1 MVPLSPD
8 WISQFAELLML
19 VSMRVLGFFLVMPL
33 FAFRANPMRVRVLLS
48 LVIALGLMP
57 LVSVQRIP
65 VAAFAP
71 GYLLAFIELAIGMA
85 GGMIIRLGFMAV
97 DVLAEVLSMQSGLSF
112 AVSYARD
119 PALSSGLMAEFLG
132 LLAMALAFVLNI
144 HLLVLDILLAS
155 FKVLPFGV
163 WPTAWNLD
171 ALIGLVQDSF
181 VLGLV
186 LSLPAIAVY
195 WLFNMTQSML
205 ARVSPQ
211 MNLFSIGFSVMIPI
225 AFVVIA
231 FMLPQ
236 FSEIV
241 QRALEVDHGDADLR
255 VDARSHHR
263 RGGVVHRWPGRREDY
278 LGERVV
284 TILPGRRDRLLERA
298 QAVAAR
304 GARGDPRRR
313 RRGQRKTLAHA
324 QPRSFRRI

>member
-19 VSMRVLGFFLVMPL
+19 VSMRVLGFFLVVPL
-33 FAFRANPMRVRVLLS
+33 FAFRANPLRVRVLLS

-57 LVSVQRIP
+57 LVSMQRIP
-65 VAAFAP
+65 TVSFAP
-71 GYLLAFIELAIGMA
+71 GYLLSFIELAIGMA
-85 GGMIIRLGFMAV
+85 GGMIVRLGFMAI

-132 LLAMALAFVLNI
+132 LLSLALAFVLNI
-144 HLLVLDILLAS
+144 HLLMLDILLGS
-155 FKVLPFGV
+155 FKLLPFGV
-163 WPTAWNLD
+163 WPTAWHMD
-171 ALIGLVQDSF
+171 ALIALVQDTF

-195 WLFNMTQSML
+195 WLFNMTQSVL

-225 AFVVIA
+225 SFVVIA

-236 FSEIV
+236 FSDIIV
-241 QRALEVDHGDADLR
+241 RALEEPV
-255 VDARSHHR
+255 
-263 RGGVVHRWPGRREDY
+263 
-278 LGERVV
+278 
-284 TILPGRRDRLLERA
+284 RLLRA
-298 QAVAAR
+298 
-304 GARGDPRRR
+304 GLE
-313 RRGQRKTLAHA
+313 QRLH
-324 QPRSFRRI
+324 

>member
-1 MVPLSPD
+1 
-8 WISQFAELLML
+8 
-19 VSMRVLGFFLVMPL
+19 
-33 FAFRANPMRVRVLLS
+33 
-48 LVIALGLMP
+48 
-57 LVSVQRIP
+57 
-65 VAAFAP
+65 
-71 GYLLAFIELAIGMA
+71 
-85 GGMIIRLGFMAV
+85 MAV

-132 LLAMALAFVLNI
+132 LLAIALAFLLNI

-236 FSEIV
+236 FPEIV
-241 QRALEVDHGDADLR
+241 QRALEEPV
-255 VDARSHHR
+255 
-263 RGGVVHRWPGRREDY
+263 
-278 LGERVV
+278 
-284 TILPGRRDRLLERA
+284 RLLRA
-298 QAVAAR
+298 
-304 GARGDPRRR
+304 GLE
-313 RRGQRKTLAHA
+313 QRL
-324 QPRSFRRI
+324 P